1 MGSQKGLSTNGLV
14 MPSDFPVSPYE
25 AVHAR
30 LPKDHPENTYYR
42 EHAGAWN
49 AVAHRFLAAAQYS
62 DDFTA
67 SIRQTA
73 GSASVEARHYQEK
86 SLFGFFTNGL
96 SAIEAT
102 FYGLFAMGGLLNSAF
117 FPMTTPEDQQNV
129 TPRNTFTT
137 YGKAFP
143 GDPILIIL
151 GAVLKD
157 SAYQELK
164 QIRNVLAHRTA
175 PGRQIYLTVGDSEP
189 MAEEWKLF
197 NIPLDVNLTVRRRA
211 QLARLLMNLLEG
223 AEIFAETRF

>member
-1 MGSQKGLSTNGLV
+1 MGSQKRLSTNGLV
-14 MPSDFPVSPYE
+14 MPSDFPVGPYE

-30 LPKDHPENTYYR
+30 LPKDHSETTYYR
-42 EHAGAWN
+42 EYAGAWN
-49 AVAHRFLAAAQYS
+49 AVAHRFLAAGQYS
-62 DDFTA
+62 DDFTD
-67 SIRQTA
+67 SITKTA

-102 FYGLFAMGGLLNSAF
+102 FYGLFAMGGFLNSGF

-129 TPRNTFTT
+129 TPRNTFTA

-143 GDPILIIL
+143 GDPLLTILET
-151 GAVLKD
+151 ALKD
-157 SAYQELK
+157 AAYQELK

-175 PGRQIYLTVGDSEP
+175 PGRQIYLTVEGSEP

-197 NIPLDVNLTVRRRA
+197 NIPLDGSLTVRRRA
-211 QLARLLMNLLEG
+211 QLARLLMNLLGG
-223 AEIFAETRF
+223 AEAFAKARF